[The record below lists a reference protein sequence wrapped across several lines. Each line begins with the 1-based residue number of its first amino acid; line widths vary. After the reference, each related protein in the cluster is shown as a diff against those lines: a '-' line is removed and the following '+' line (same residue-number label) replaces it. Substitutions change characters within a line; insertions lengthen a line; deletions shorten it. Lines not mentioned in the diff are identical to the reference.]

1 MAHCVP
7 RTAPHATHHAPRTTP
22 ERLTARPHTLR
33 RNDSERRR
41 TVNAAARRNPNP
53 KPDPNPNPNQELRDC
68 QKDKETSG
76 LEVSVP
82 DEANLMHWKGT
93 LKGPT
98 GTPYEGGIFKIDIQL
113 PADYPF
119 VPPKV
124 CGLGGRPHTHL
135 GDGLGWVRMGG
146 PTAAYRPTAA
156 HRSPPQPHVAHCR
169 SPRRLGLGLG

>member
-1 MAHCVP
+1 MDLP
-7 RTAPHATHHAPRTTP
+7 RRRIAYHAPHHTPHTTH

-33 RNDSERRR
+33 RNDSERHR
-41 TVNAAARRNPNP
+41 TVNAAARHNPNP
-53 KPDPNPNPNQELRDC
+53 NPNPNPNQELRDC

-113 PADYPF
+113 PPDYPF

-135 GDGLGWVRMGG
+135 GDGLGWVALPQPSG
-146 PTAAYRPTAA
+146 PAAA
-156 HRSPPQPHVAHCR
+156 HRSPM
-169 SPRRLGLGLG
+169 